1 MKWIQTVLALFL
13 LSTPIVAVAQTAT
26 TPAPAPDATA
36 DAFADQTVREWL
48 EGKFKP
54 QTPTLTPN
62 TTDPNAA
69 LGQQLEAILGQLRF
83 APVPK
88 DARVSFNLRSLEA
101 SGESRRIYTYPIT
114 SSQTDDAQLTVSI
127 ERTQTGWKATAVTF
141 GAQTSSIPEFIK
153 ADWGGW
159 LFAALSA
166 LLLYACIAP
175 TFWRRALENSVRTVR
190 TYPRV
195 FIIANALMYGMYII
209 GTIGGLSNP
218 ALVKTLTDFFS
229 AVLTS
234 NGIAELTQSSV
245 SSAAFGIT
253 WNNLRAGILFS
264 TFIPGSLFAVPA
276 YLLGSLQFWFYGIAL
291 APVGSTPLSVWLLHV
306 PTIIIEL
313 QAYIFVIAS
322 SGVMLVQI
330 INKTPFGV
338 AWRSYLRCLPLAIS
352 ILVLGAWY
360 EAFEIIVLIPAL
372 VR

>member
-1 MKWIQTVLALFL
+1 MKWIRTLIALLFL
-13 LSTPIVAVAQTAT
+13 SVGAVAQTAT
-26 TPAPAPDATA
+26 PPAPAPDPTA
-36 DAFADQTVREWL
+36 DAFADQTVRDWL

-54 QTPTLTPN
+54 AQPTVNPN
-62 TTDPNAA
+62 ATDPNAEVSR
-69 LGQQLEAILGQLRF
+69 QLEAVLGQLRF
-83 APVPK
+83 APVPR
-88 DARVSFNLRSLEA
+88 DPRVSFELRNLEA
-101 SGESRRIYTYPIT
+101 AGENRRIYTYPIT
-114 SSQTDDAQLTVSI
+114 SSQTDDARLTVSI
-127 ERTQTGWKATAVTF
+127 ERTQTGWRATAVTF
-141 GAQTSSIPEFIK
+141 GSQTSSIPEFVK
-153 ADWGGW
+153 TDWGGW

-175 TFWRRALENSVRTVR
+175 TFWRRALENSVQTVK

-195 FIIANALMYGMYII
+195 FIVANLLLYGMYAI
-209 GTIGGLSNP
+209 GTIGGLANP
-218 ALVKTLTDFFS
+218 ALVKTLTEFFS

-234 NGIAELTQSSV
+234 SGIAELTQSSV
-245 SSAAFGIT
+245 ASAAFGIT

-264 TFIPGSLFAVPA
+264 TFIPGSFFAIPA

-291 APVGSTPLSVWLLHV
+291 APVGSTPLGAWLLHV
-306 PTIIIEL
+306 PTILIEL

-330 INKTPFGV
+330 LNKTPFGV
-338 AWRSYLRCLPLAIS
+338 AWRNYLRCLPLAIS